1 MNSNIEFLNYIYQNA
16 EMGKN
21 TIGQLIGI
29 VADISFKQR
38 LESQLKEYNEIFD
51 LSNDKIELLKKE
63 AKDIGAFSKLSTYLM
78 INFNTL
84 TNKTPS
90 HIAEMI
96 IQGSTM
102 GIVDITKKLNEY
114 SAVDKEISGLA
125 QRLLKLEQQ
134 NVEEMKKCL

>member
-1 MNSNIEFLNYIYQNA
+1 MNSNMEFLNYIYQNA

-21 TIGQLIGI
+21 TISQLIGM
-29 VADISFKQR
+29 VEDTYFKQR

-51 LSNDKIELLKKE
+51 LSNNKIELFQKE
-63 AKDIGAFSKLSTYLM
+63 TKGIGAFSKLSTYLM
-78 INFNTL
+78 INFNTI

-114 SAVDKEISGLA
+114 SAADKDIVALA
-125 QRLLKLEQQ
+125 DRLLKLEQQ
-134 NVEEMKKCL
+134 NVDEMKKFL